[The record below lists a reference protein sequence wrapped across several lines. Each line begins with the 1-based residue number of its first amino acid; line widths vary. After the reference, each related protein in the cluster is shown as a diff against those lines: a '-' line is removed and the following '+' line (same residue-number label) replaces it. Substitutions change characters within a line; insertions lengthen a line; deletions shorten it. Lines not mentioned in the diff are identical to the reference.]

1 MNQRQSTTATIPFS
15 IHVESMSSQ
24 LRLQTTKESENT
36 HAQLSSGAVF
46 SMHNTQVLLDIY
58 VKYDS
63 HIPRWFLWKSCY
75 KHETGL
81 NTAPEARASLTH
93 CHA

>member
-15 IHVESMSSQ
+15 VHVQSMSSQ

-63 HIPRWFLWKSCY
+63 YFSNHLDHQHPH
-75 KHETGL
+75 KHV
-81 NTAPEARASLTH
+81 RQ
-93 CHA
+93 